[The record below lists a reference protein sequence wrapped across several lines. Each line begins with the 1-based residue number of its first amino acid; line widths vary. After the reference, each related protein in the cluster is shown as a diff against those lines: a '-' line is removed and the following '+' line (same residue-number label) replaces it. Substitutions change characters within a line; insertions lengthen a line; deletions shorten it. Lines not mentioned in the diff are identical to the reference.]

1 MEEILFEKPNFK
13 EEEIYLLKPFFTNLD
28 KSVYAIVFLP
38 PEVAGAL
45 CSRASRAKEDLRVVF
60 LKEFLK
66 PFIEEKS
73 EYGRS
78 LKALIDFFHQNPL
91 EIIFSN
97 PRARDF
103 YIKWL
108 AEYGDD
114 SIAQMSGTHLV
125 YSSLSQIAIKHLE
138 NMRIG
143 IAPIE
148 KSTRYV
154 DFSSKINDHYRY
166 FTPPELKDLN
176 LENDYQQ
183 AMDNLFLTYEELY
196 KFYFNYLK
204 EKYPEEKEIVL
215 KTKVF
220 DSIRRILPLSTL
232 SQVSFFANGQA
243 FEYMINRCLE
253 NELEEIRWAGKRA
266 FEELKKIIPAFLRRI
281 ETDNSRDYRNYLS
294 KRREKIIKTLK
305 EINFPLE
312 IESEE
317 NKVKILEFDPEG
329 ENKIIASLIWPETK
343 ESFEKVLNKI
353 RKLKTV
359 EKEKILDSILK
370 ERKFRWYK
378 IPRAFEN
385 VYLRIE
391 IITNIGA
398 WRDLQRHRMQTLLNQ
413 RFNIFN
419 GYDLPQEI
427 KEIGLEERYISAIKK
442 AEEIFLKIY
451 EKNEILAQYAV
462 TFSHRIRFLQYQ
474 NLREFFWETELRS
487 TSQGHPDY
495 RRIVQEKAKLLE
507 KIYPLIFKYLLIDFS
522 DYEFARRESIKKIEE
537 KEKNLKDYFSK

>member
-154 DFSSKINDHYRY
+154 DFSSKINGHYRY

>member
-391 IITNIGA
+391 IMTNIGA

>member
-154 DFSSKINDHYRY
+154 DFSSKINGHYRY

-495 RRIVQEKAKLLE
+495 RRVVQEKAKLLE

>member
-66 PFIEEKS
+66 PYIEEKS

-154 DFSSKINDHYRY
+154 DFSSKINGHYRY